1 MTIEEAVQLVIQAG
15 AIGSDGH
22 ALVLDMGD
30 PVRIYDVAR
39 QLAASVSP
47 ELPIVF
53 TGLRPGEKLHEDLFC
68 DREQSSQSDHEL
80 IRCVDVPALDPAL
93 VRDLDPTCSRD
104 DVLADARAP
113 GPLDRRRTSRRPG
126 HRRPRHHRSPR
137 SRERASAV
145 RHPTLR
151 VRGACRPRSRSEAS
165 GRRCRCVK
173 IARPFMMSGSL
184 GSVVIGWQTLGVPLQ
199 PLTPFAS

>member
-39 QLAASVSP
+39 QLAASRTP

-68 DREQSSQSDHEL
+68 DSESASQS
-80 IRCVDVPALDPAL
+80 A
-93 VRDLDPTCSRD
+93 
-104 DVLADARAP
+104 ARAH
-113 GPLDRRRTSRRPG
+113 PLRGRAAARPRRSSVTSTRRAAATTSSRRSNDSPARSTRTSR
-126 HRRPRHHRSPR
+126 PR
-137 SRERASAV
+137 
-145 RHPTLR
+145 
-151 VRGACRPRSRSEAS
+151 
-165 GRRCRCVK
+165 
-173 IARPFMMSGSL
+173 
-184 GSVVIGWQTLGVPLQ
+184 
-199 PLTPFAS
+199 